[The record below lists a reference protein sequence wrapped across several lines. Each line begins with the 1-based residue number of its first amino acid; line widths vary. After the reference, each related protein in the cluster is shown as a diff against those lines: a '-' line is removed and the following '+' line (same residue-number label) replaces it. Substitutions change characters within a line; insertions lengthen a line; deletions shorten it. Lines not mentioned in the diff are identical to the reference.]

1 MLEIPFNVD
10 HKNIAISVSG
20 GADSALITYLLCNK
34 ITDTTVHIINNIRCW
49 KTKPWQ
55 ENDFKKVTSW
65 LFNRFPNITFKIH
78 TNFVP
83 PELEWADKGRTIID
97 EYGKLVSGDTLE
109 LRAFAEYVCLKNNVD
124 AYYNGV
130 TRNPKNVDFVGM
142 PTRDIDPSQD
152 NKHLEKMIHMGIEAY
167 HPFRFIDK
175 SEIYK
180 CYVELGITEL
190 FDLTRSCEGEF
201 TDITY
206 KNYVPGQYVP
216 TCNACFWCKERSW
229 AIEKSK

>member
-1 MLEIPFNVD
+1 ML
-10 HKNIAISVSG
+10 
-20 GADSALITYLLCNK
+20 
-34 ITDTTVHIINNIRCW
+34 
-49 KTKPWQ
+49 
-55 ENDFKKVTSW
+55 
-65 LFNRFPNITFKIH
+65 H

-83 PELEWADKGRTIID
+83 IEFEWGNKGRTIVD

-109 LRAFAEYVCLKNNVD
+109 LRAFGEFVCYRNEVE

-142 PTRDIDPSQD
+142 PTRDIDKSDD
-152 NKHLEKMIHMGIEAY
+152 NLHLEKMIHMGVAVY

-175 SEIYK
+175 SEIYN
-180 CYVELGITEL
+180 CYKELGITEL

-206 KNYVPGQYVP
+206 KNYVPGQ
-216 TCNACFWCKERSW
+216 
-229 AIEKSK
+229 

>member
-1 MLEIPFNVD
+1 MCSSD
-10 HKNIAISVSG
+10 
-20 GADSALITYLLCNK
+20 LCQQIN
-34 ITDTTVHIINNIRCW
+34 DTTVHIINNIRCW

-55 ENDFKKVTSW
+55 QTDFKRVYEW
-65 LFNRFPNITFKIH
+65 LTNRFKNIKFVLH

-83 PELEWADKGRTIID
+83 IEFEWGNKGRTIVD

-109 LRAFAEYVCLKNNVD
+109 LRAFGEFVCYQNKVE

-142 PTRDIDPSQD
+142 PTRDIDKSDD
-152 NKHLEKMIHMGIEAY
+152 NLHLEKMMHMNFIAY

-206 KNYVPGQYVP
+206 KNYIPGQYVP
-216 TCNACFWCKERSW
+216 TCNTCFWCKERSW